1 MALFNTFIV
10 RSQFKSR
17 LIPWLRSIKNRDSV
31 QANLDLPSV
40 SPDVDRDEFKKR
52 YKNLLLSIVIVS
64 VFGIVSFSFML
75 SYFFAGGVM
84 NGLMFMMVGLISL
97 SCYFKLSFLSWIA
110 RETYA
115 DWDNRSAPNS
125 RALNDFISVIKISP
139 SVLFQYSLQEKK

>member
-75 SYFFAGGVM
+75 SHFFAGGVM
-84 NGLMFMMVGLISL
+84 NGLMFMMVGLISA

-110 RETYA
+110 RETYV
-115 DWDNRSAPNS
+115 DWDNRSTPNRRS
-125 RALNDFISVIKISP
+125 LGDFVSVIKISP

>member
-75 SYFFAGGVM
+75 SHFFAGGVM
-84 NGLMFMMVGLISL
+84 NGLMFMMVGLISA

-110 RETYA
+110 RETYV
-115 DWDNRSAPNS
+115 DWDNRSAPNRRS
-125 RALNDFISVIKISP
+125 LGDFVSVIKISP

>member
-17 LIPWLRSIKNRDSV
+17 LIPWLKSIKNRDSV
-31 QANLDLPSV
+31 QENLDLPSV

-75 SYFFAGGVM
+75 SHFFAGGIM
-84 NGLMFMMVGLISL
+84 NGLMFMMVGLISA

-110 RETYA
+110 RETYV
-115 DWDNRSAPNS
+115 DWDDRSAPNRRS
-125 RALNDFISVIKISP
+125 LGDFVSVIKISP